1 MGQTFKEVPLRCCG
15 RFSGFQTL
23 SKLHVH
29 EVAPRDGL
37 QAETQVLPTGSKL
50 RLVELLAR
58 SQPDSIEVTAFVR
71 PDMVA
76 SLADADALAEAV
88 AAAPWRGEIPLAGL
102 VLNRRGLGRFLATDL
117 EILTIPVSAT
127 EGHSRANS
135 GMGMAEALEEAVDV
149 VKDARAAGRKVRGV
163 VSMALQCPFDG
174 VADPLRVEEI
184 AQAFLGEG
192 AERVVLADTLGNAR
206 ADEVAR
212 LLDHLGGGVAPER
225 LGLHLHDNEGLAGDS
240 VRAAWERGV
249 RHFDSAAGGGGGCP
263 FAPGAGGNL
272 STSVLVGLARD
283 LGASCGVKEGP
294 LRVAESFLAEAL
306 GPTMADD
313 A

>member
-1 MGQTFKEVPLRCCG
+1 MGFRPRLKSCQRGPNCDWWIFWP
-15 RFSGFQTL
+15 
-23 SKLHVH
+23 
-29 EVAPRDGL
+29 VA
-37 QAETQVLPTGSKL
+37 K
-50 RLVELLAR
+50 
-58 SQPDSIEVTAFVR
+58 PDSIEVTAFVR
-71 PDMVA
+71 PDKVA

-225 LGLHLHDNEGLAGDS
+225 LGLHLHDNAGLAGDS
-240 VRAAWERGV
+240 IRAAWERGV
-249 RHFDSAAGGGGGCP
+249 RHFDSAAGGGVVD
-263 FAPGAGGNL
+263 APSPRGPAAI
-272 STSVLVGLARD
+272 S
-283 LGASCGVKEGP
+283 P
-294 LRVAESFLAEAL
+294 LRSSWGWPGTWEPRA
-306 GPTMADD
+306 G
-313 A
+313 

>member
-1 MGQTFKEVPLRCCG
+1 MP
-15 RFSGFQTL
+15 
-23 SKLHVH
+23 KLHVH

-37 QAETQVLPTGSKL
+37 QAETQVLPTESKL
-50 RLVELLAR
+50 RLVELLASSR
-58 SQPDSIEVTAFVR
+58 PDSIEVTAFVR
-71 PDMVA
+71 PDKVV
-76 SLADADALAEAV
+76 SLADADALAEAL
-88 AAAPWRGEIPLAGL
+88 AAAPWRAGIPLAAL
-102 VLNRRGLGRFLATDL
+102 VLNRRGLDRFLATDL
-117 EILTIPVSAT
+117 EILTIAVSAT

-135 GMGMAEALEEAVDV
+135 GMGMVEALEEAVDV
-149 VKDARAAGRKVRGV
+149 VKVARGAGKKVRGV

-174 VADPLRVEEI
+174 LADPRRVNEI
-184 AQAFLGEG
+184 VQAFLGEG

-206 ADEVAR
+206 ADEVAL
-212 LLDHLGGGVAPER
+212 LLDHLVGGVAPER
-225 LGLHLHDNEGLAGDS
+225 LGLHLHENKGLAGDS

-283 LGASCGVKEGP
+283 LRASCGVEEGP
-294 LRVAESFLAEAL
+294 LRVAEAFLEESL